1 MKSTKKDTASKA
13 GAAAQTEKPTLTIQE
28 EHQRMRDRA
37 TEYSKEMDGTGV
49 VMAEAFVRGMRDI
62 GYKSTAYALNEVIDN
77 AIEARA
83 SQVLVELLVDPPR
96 GEDCLKSVAI
106 IDNGIGMPHEWVRHA
121 IRWGASH
128 RDQKN
133 LTGMGRFGYG
143 LKSSCISYARRM
155 EVYSRITGAEKWSM
169 AYLDVDELANN
180 TYRNEKGEVGV
191 PSPKETDLPDW
202 VNKRLNERGVELRHG
217 TVIITSKI
225 DSDRIRM
232 RANQT
237 GASDP
242 DKFKGY
248 LMEQFGV
255 TFRNY
260 LGTAPIRVDGKTV
273 DPIDPL
279 FITPGARFY
288 DVDEDRAEALAPL
301 LITIKPNSKG
311 DGGGYIRCRFSF
323 MPPTFL
329 RKPEHKI
336 KAAADGDGRGSKGQL
351 NQRFAIRR
359 ENNGVVILRAGRQI
373 DVANSSCPWTT
384 WQNNDRYIG
393 VEIDFDPSLDKE
405 FSVPTSKQQVV
416 PSQRIW
422 DILEENGVA
431 DAILTLRKKFQ
442 ASHRALGEKVAK
454 STSPDQKAP
463 EDPVMTPSE
472 EAMKLAEKFTPPAEK
487 TETVE
492 QIERAEEKFQERV
505 KQEAKA
511 KNLPE
516 PKVAEELERQ
526 AKQRPYR
533 IALDSKGAQA
543 PFFRAEQEGGQR
555 VLYINRDHRFYID
568 IYSKT
573 DGFVRFGLETL
584 LFSIGIQWVRSNGDR
599 RMFYETEVVHWSATL
614 NAALGELED
623 HDGSHDAAQVVQEV
637 NESLPPVEKD
647 EAA

>member
-1 MKSTKKDTASKA
+1 MKPTKKDTSPKA
-13 GAAAQTEKPTLTIQE
+13 AAAAQSEKPKLTVQE

-37 TEYSKEMDGTGV
+37 AEYAKEMDGTGV

-62 GYKSTAYALNEVIDN
+62 GYKSTAFALNEVIDN

-83 SQVLVELLVDPPR
+83 SQILVELLVDPPR
-96 GEDCLKSVAI
+96 GEDCLKSIAI
-106 IDNGIGMPHEWVRHA
+106 IDNGIGMPHDWVRHA

-155 EVYSRITGAEKWSM
+155 EVYSRIPGAQAWSM

-180 TYRNEKGEVGV
+180 SYRNEKGEVGV
-191 PSPKETDLPDW
+191 PAPIETDLPEW
-202 VNKRLNERGVELRHG
+202 VKKRLSERGVELRHG
-217 TVIITSKI
+217 TVIVTSKI

-232 RANQT
+232 RGHQA

-242 DKFKGY
+242 EKFKSY

-260 LGTAPIRVDGKTV
+260 LGTAPIRVDGKSV

-288 DVDEDRAEALAPL
+288 DVDDDRAEALAPL
-301 LITIKPNSKG
+301 LITIKPNAKG
-311 DGGGYIRCRFSF
+311 EGGGYIRCRFSF
-323 MPPTFL
+323 MPHTFL
-329 RKPEHKI
+329 RKPEYKV
-336 KAAADGDGRGSKGQL
+336 KAADADGRGSKGQL
-351 NQRFAIRR
+351 NQRFGIRR
-359 ENNGVVILRAGRQI
+359 ENNGVVVLRAGRQI
-373 DVANSSCPWTT
+373 DVANTTCPWTT

-393 VEIDFDPSLDKE
+393 VEIDFDPTLDKE

-422 DILEENGVA
+422 DILEENGVY
-431 DAILTLRKKFQ
+431 DAISTLRKKFQ
-442 ASHRALGEKVAK
+442 ASQRSFAEKATK
-454 STSPDQKAP
+454 TASPDQKTP
-463 EDPVMTPSE
+463 DDPVMTPSE

-487 TETVE
+487 TETLE
-492 QIERAEEKFQERV
+492 QTARAEEKFKERV
-505 KQEAKA
+505 RRVAKE
-511 KNLPE
+511 KGLPE
-516 PKVAEELERQ
+516 PKVAEDLERQ

-533 IALDSKGAQA
+533 VALDSKGPQA

-573 DGFVRFGLETL
+573 DGHVRFGLETL

-599 RMFYETEVVHWSATL
+599 RMFYETEVVLWSATL
-614 NAALGELED
+614 NAALGELEE
-623 HDGSHDAAQVVQEV
+623 HDGSHDAAQVAQEV
-637 NESLPPVEKD
+637 DESHSPGKGDQAV
-647 EAA
+647 